1 MSVDNKEKKFV
12 VPSSDE
18 IREMDRISALV
29 FFGLREDATDYL
41 IEEKYW
47 QYIKRFRVD
56 RKSNADI
63 LDRINAVYQIASG
76 KEVSTTVDSGV
87 PIEKKKFDIKNYIY
101 YSWWKYALGLLA
113 VFVAFLIVKQVF
125 FTPAIDFRVVA
136 LGHFQNSGSYMED
149 LATERLE
156 YKNPFIGVAD
166 IIADN
171 SEQAD
176 GYSQYGTLA
185 ASAFL
190 STGAEVIIT
199 DSKTTLS
206 FLAYML
212 PMDDFYA
219 RLEAEL
225 SEEQL
230 SRIVPIYYS
239 LDDHYEHMKR
249 IDQNHSEDEVLPEP
263 GSDVKHIYG
272 ILIQDAEFIRS
283 VGFDNRW
290 RSQQPSLVLSF
301 SNSESSRADAEEFIY
316 SIISDYINDALVDS
330 AA

>member
-1 MSVDNKEKKFV
+1 VKFVDNKDTKFV

-18 IREMDRISALV
+18 IRVMDKMSSLQ
-29 FFGLREDATDYL
+29 FFGLNEDATDYM

-63 LDRINAVYQIASG
+63 LDRINAIYQIASG
-76 KEVSTTVDSGV
+76 KEVSTSLDNGL
-87 PIEKKKFDIKNYIY
+87 PAEKKKFDIKNYIY
-101 YSWWKYALGLLA
+101 YSWWKYVLGA
-113 VFVAFLIVKQVF
+113 VAILVVFLIVKQVF
-125 FTPAIDFRVVA
+125 FTPKIDFQIVA
-136 LGHFQNSGSYMED
+136 LGHFQNSGSYLEEV
-149 LATERLE
+149 AIERMN

-166 IIADN
+166 IIVDN

-190 STGAEVIIT
+190 SAGADVIIT
-199 DSKTTLS
+199 DNKTTLS
-206 FLAYML
+206 FLPYMS

-225 SEEQL
+225 TEEQL
-230 SRIVPIYYS
+230 SRITPLYFS
-239 LDDHYEHMKR
+239 MNDHYDYLEK
-249 IDQNHSEDEVLPEP
+249 IDQSNSEDERLPDSDTIHVYGVL
-263 GSDVKHIYG
+263 
-272 ILIQDAEFIRS
+272 ILDDDFVRS

-290 RSQQPSLVLSF
+290 RTQRPSLVFSF
-301 SNSESSRADAEEFIY
+301 SNSENDREDAEEFIY
-316 SIISDYINDALVDS
+316 SIILDYVNDAVIDS

>member
-1 MSVDNKEKKFV
+1 MDNKATKFV

-18 IREMDRISALV
+18 IRGMDKNASLQ
-29 FFGLREDATDYL
+29 FFGLNEDASDYM

-56 RKSNADI
+56 RKSNAEI
-63 LDRINAVYQIASG
+63 LDRINAIYQIASG
-76 KEVSTTVDSGV
+76 KEVSTSVDNGL
-87 PIEKKKFDIKNYIY
+87 PAEKKKVNIKNYIY
-101 YSWWKYALGLLA
+101 YSWWKYALSA
-113 VFVAFLIVKQVF
+113 VALIFLFLIVKQVF
-125 FTPAIDFRVVA
+125 FTPKIDFRVVA
-136 LGHFQNSGSYMED
+136 LGHFQNSGSYLED
-149 LATERLE
+149 LAIDRLN

-166 IIADN
+166 LIVDN

-190 STGAEVIIT
+190 STGADVIIT
-199 DSKTTLS
+199 DNKTTLS
-206 FLAYML
+206 FLAYMS

-225 SEEQL
+225 TEEQL
-230 SRIVPIYYS
+230 SRITPVYFS
-239 LDDHYEHMKR
+239 MDDHYEFLKM
-249 IDQNHSEDEVLPEP
+249 IDQSHSEDERLPD
-263 GSDVKHIYG
+263 SDVIQVYG
-272 ILIQDAEFIRS
+272 ILINDGDFVRA

-290 RSQQPSLVLSF
+290 RTQKPSLVFSF
-301 SNSESSRADAEEFIY
+301 SNSENDREDAEEFIY
-316 SIISDYINDALVDS
+316 SIIMDYINDVEIDS